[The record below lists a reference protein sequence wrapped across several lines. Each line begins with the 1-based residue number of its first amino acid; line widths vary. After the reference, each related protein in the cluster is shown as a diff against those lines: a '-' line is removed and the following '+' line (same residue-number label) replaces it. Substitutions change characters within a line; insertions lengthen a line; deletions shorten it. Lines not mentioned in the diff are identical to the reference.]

1 MYNVSYGAE
10 DSEEDG
16 AEVLLGPN
24 KGSSEQVKEWQA
36 YLVKKG
42 YNLGQWCIDGD
53 FGSATQAATR
63 ALGRDLGVETD
74 GSLTRALGNAA
85 PADDVAVDVTT
96 AQKDA
101 GCPGWRGSSST
112 AVATTEGK
120 TEGTTPAAP
129 GVIGKVAKATFTP
142 RGMLVG
148 GSILLLGIGLFG
160 IARERF

>member
-10 DSEEDG
+10 DSAG
-16 AEVLLGPN
+16 VLIGPD
-24 KGSSEQVKEWQA
+24 KGSSEQVKEWQGD
-36 YLVKKG
+36 LVKKG

-63 ALGRDLGVETD
+63 ALGRDLNVDTS
-74 GSLTRALGNAA
+74 GSVTMPLWNAA
-85 PADDVAVDVTT
+85 SRDYNVFMAEVTT